1 MGRPHT
7 VKQRGSNVI
16 PVAGAEQGVNM
27 FCTHCG
33 KSVPD
38 DAMSCPECGTP
49 ITSRPTPPENG
60 GTAAPGAQAAP
71 AEACSPKNRL
81 ALSLLAGFLGVLGAH
96 RFYAGRILSGI
107 IMLLLF
113 LAGLFAVLCSA
124 IILVASYSQEA
135 IPVMIAGGILLV
147 LLEIWLLID
156 IVLALCG
163 RFRDR
168 NGRRITQWQQ

>member
-1 MGRPHT
+1 
-7 VKQRGSNVI
+7 
-16 PVAGAEQGVNM
+16 M

-81 ALSLLAGFLGVLGAH
+81 ALSLLAGVLGAH

>member
-1 MGRPHT
+1 M
-7 VKQRGSNVI
+7 
-16 PVAGAEQGVNM
+16 
-27 FCTHCG
+27 
-33 KSVPD
+33 
-38 DAMSCPECGTP
+38 
-49 ITSRPTPPENG
+49 
-60 GTAAPGAQAAP
+60 
-71 AEACSPKNRL
+71 
-81 ALSLLAGFLGVLGAH
+81 LGAH

>member
-7 VKQRGSNVI
+7 VKRRGSNVI

-81 ALSLLAGFLGVLGAH
+81 ALSLLAGVLGAH